1 MHKRLPV
8 SGTGQPAPPMPPM
21 PPGSRPR
28 RRLLPALPRP
38 RLLPLLS
45 LASLLLLLPAPRG
58 GAAAAD
64 DAAPRLSEA
73 AGWLRGYVQIDTSN
87 PPGNERQAAA
97 YLTAILAREGIAS
110 RLWLSPTGRA
120 SLSARL
126 SSPRSGG
133 RALLLLHHIDVVPP
147 GPGWTVPP
155 FAGLVRGGSL
165 WGRGT
170 LDDKGLGV
178 CGLAALVDLARRR
191 AELDRDVLFVAVADE
206 ENGGGQG
213 TGWLLASHPELFAG
227 VEGVIGEGGRN
238 QVTDRLIWWGVEVA
252 QKRPLWLRVSAHG
265 RGGHGSAL
273 NVESANHQLVE
284 GLARLLALPRHWRV
298 TAPAR
303 DYLAA
308 IAPLHNRH
316 WQHTLAHIDEVIGD
330 AGPRQPIFPGMSSL
344 FLDTVQVTV
353 LAGGDRINVIPAD
366 AQAKI
371 DIRLLPDT
379 DGAAFLAAVRS
390 ALGPQ
395 LEVEVLMTAPPA
407 PASAASGRLYE
418 TIRQVLGG
426 EAAVVPMLG
435 AGTTDSRFFRE
446 RRVPA
451 YGLAPFALGPED
463 SGGIHGAD
471 EHLPLRELDRGVE
484 RMRRL
489 AAAYAA
495 ATPAGGARRRPAS
508 GD

>member
-1 MHKRLPV
+1 MPSSPLPC
-8 SGTGQPAPPMPPM
+8 
-21 PPGSRPR
+21 RRR
-28 RRLLPALPRP
+28 RRLLLAPPLRRLSPLPP
-38 RLLPLLS
+38 
-45 LASLLLLLPAPRG
+45 LLLLVLLLPPPAALR
-58 GAAAAD
+58 GAAAATGD
-64 DAAPRLSEA
+64 DAPRLSEA
-73 AGWLRGYVQIDTSN
+73 ARWLRGYVQIDTSN

-97 YLTAILAREGIAS
+97 YLAAILSREGIAS

-133 RALLLLHHIDVVPP
+133 RALLLLHHVDVVPP

-155 FAGLVRGGSL
+155 FAGLVRRGSL

-191 AELDRDVLFVAVADE
+191 AELDRDVLLLAVADE

-238 QVTDRLIWWGVEVA
+238 QFTDRLLWWGVEVA

-273 NVESANHQLVE
+273 NVESANHQLIQ
-284 GLARLLALPRHWRV
+284 GLARLLALPLHWRV
-298 TAPAR
+298 TAPVR

-308 IAPLHNRH
+308 IAPLHNQH
-316 WQHTLAHIDEVIGD
+316 WQHMLTHIDEVIGD
-330 AGPRQPIFPGMSSL
+330 SGPRQPIFPGMSSL
-344 FLDTVQVTV
+344 FLDTVQVTA
-353 LAGGDRINVIPAD
+353 LAGGDRINVVPAD

-379 DGAAFLAAVRS
+379 DGGAFLAKVRA
-390 ALGPQ
+390 ALGQQ
-395 LEVEVLMTAPPA
+395 LEVEVMMTAPPA
-407 PASAASGRLYE
+407 PSSAASGRLYE
-418 TIRQVLGG
+418 TLRQVLGR

-451 YGLAPFALGPED
+451 YGLSPFALAPED
-463 SGGIHGAD
+463 SIGIHGAD

-489 AAAYAA
+489 VAAYAA
-495 ATPAGGARRRPAS
+495 KAAPGGIAPRH
-508 GD
+508 